1 MIKNKKYNSSKSLLL
16 FILIIL
22 VSLSFLYFIKYQNQ
36 SLSLSEFSLLNIG
49 NLINLFFHFTII
61 LGVLII
67 YYSKSIQPDIKYL
80 FPILIIS
87 QFLLISVYVASKMSL
102 PFDDLYYL
110 SQNGNR
116 LFIGILFT
124 LYQFTFF
131 VMMFYIWG
139 NVFKL
144 NNLLEIRSILNAGWI
159 MLFFLVLSFVF
170 IITKEN
176 SFEESDF
183 KIGKNNSAVVL
194 GAAVWSK
201 NKPSPTLAARV
212 DKAIDLL
219 QRGKIDAIY
228 LTGGNAPGELAES
241 EVAYNYIKKKN
252 KNVVN
257 IFKETN
263 TKSTNEQIQYIESS
277 LLANKNNKNI
287 IVISDSY
294 HLVRIIEISTRI
306 FSISCILVLCILIKS
321 ISGVIMS
328 AVFKRRIVR
337 ERVLQILYAYEINN
351 ENLMALTNSL
361 LAEVIDENDK
371 KFGEDLVNR
380 VLINKKDLDDRIQ
393 KRVSNWEMGRIA
405 LIDKILL
412 RMAIC
417 ELLYFTDIP
426 PKVSIN
432 EAIEIAKIYSTAG
445 SGKFINGILD
455 TILSEEKTSGSLNK
469 TGRGLVDESVNK
481 QQPKTS

>member
-22 VSLSFLYFIKYQNQ
+22 VSLTFLYFIKYQNQ

-49 NLINLFFHFTII
+49 NLINLFFHFTIT

-80 FPILIIS
+80 FPMLIIS

-110 SQNGNR
+110 SQSGNR
-116 LFIGILFT
+116 LFIGILFS

-144 NNLLEIRSILNAGWI
+144 KNLLVIRSILNAGWI

-263 TKSTNEQIQYIESS
+263 TKSTNEQIQYIESN
-277 LLANKNNKNI
+277 LLTNENNKNI

-294 HLVRIIEISTRI
+294 HLVRIIEISNFHNI
-306 FSISCILVLCILIKS
+306 QIQVAPSDLPLSFEKALY
-321 ISGVIMS
+321 
-328 AVFKRRIVR
+328 FKVR
-337 ERVLQILYAYEINN
+337 EALALVVFWFFAY
-351 ENLMALTNSL
+351 
-361 LAEVIDENDK
+361 
-371 KFGEDLVNR
+371 
-380 VLINKKDLDDRIQ
+380 
-393 KRVSNWEMGRIA
+393 
-405 LIDKILL
+405 
-412 RMAIC
+412 
-417 ELLYFTDIP
+417 
-426 PKVSIN
+426 
-432 EAIEIAKIYSTAG
+432 
-445 SGKFINGILD
+445 
-455 TILSEEKTSGSLNK
+455 
-469 TGRGLVDESVNK
+469 
-481 QQPKTS
+481 